1 MAHEIQHVS
10 TPAGGAHA
18 GGQSHV
24 PAHGHHH
31 GEYHVHVVPPW
42 LLIAVFVGL
51 LILTG
56 ITVGVT
62 AFDFGR
68 TVNVWIALG
77 VAVAKATLV
86 ALFFMHLRWDSPFN
100 SLVLV
105 AALFFVALFIGTV
118 ILDSKEY
125 QINMLPPTSTSM
137 AP

>member
-1 MAHEIQHVS
+1 MASHDIQHAP
-10 TPAGGAHA
+10 TPGSGAHA
-18 GGQSHV
+18 DGGESHV
-24 PAHGHHH
+24 AAHGEQHI
-31 GEYHVHVVPPW
+31 HVVPPW
-42 LLIAVFVGL
+42 LLIAVFVAL

-62 AFDFGR
+62 VFDFGR
-68 TVNVWIALG
+68 TINVWLALG

-100 SLVLV
+100 SVILV

-125 QINMLPPTSTSM
+125 QINMIPPSSSSM

>member
-10 TPAGGAHA
+10 TPSGGAHA
-18 GGQSHV
+18 AGQSHV
-24 PAHGHHH
+24 AAHGQHH

-42 LLIAVFVGL
+42 LLIAVFVCL
-51 LILTG
+51 VILTG

-62 AFDFGR
+62 YFDFGR
-68 TVNVWIALG
+68 TLNVWIALA

-100 SLVLV
+100 SVVLF

-125 QINMLPPTSTSM
+125 QINFVPPTSTSM

>member
-18 GGQSHV
+18 GGGQSHV
-24 PAHGHHH
+24 PAHEH
-31 GEYHVHVVPPW
+31 HVHVVPPW
-42 LLIAVFVGL
+42 LLLAVFVGL

-56 ITVGVT
+56 VTVGVT
-62 AFDFGR
+62 IFDFGR

-77 VAVAKATLV
+77 VAVVKATLV

-100 SLVLV
+100 SVILIC
-105 AALFFVALFIGTV
+105 ALFFVALFIGTV

-125 QINMLPPTSTSM
+125 QINMLPPTSSSM
-137 AP
+137 SP